1 MKKKWIA
8 AFIAAGVLLLGGV
21 TVYAVKTS
29 SQSTVKVVSVSDMS
43 GGGGWSDNSLSG
55 NITSDVSQNIYL
67 ADSQKVKKIYVKEG
81 DTVKVG
87 DDLLTYDMTLENL
100 DLEMKK
106 LEKQGIELNI
116 EKANREI
123 TKLKNT
129 KPSSDNGNEDPGL
142 DIPEDPGEEPEDP
155 GEEPEDP
162 SMEPEEP
169 AEAYQELTAEAEP
182 YMGEGTVEEPY
193 HFLCAA
199 DGAILG
205 SFLNRMAEEQC
216 FFVIE
221 IREGD
226 VSNGELLKIWGQK
239 ITEDDFQVADTDRF
253 QVNLEKETDDSDGQ
267 LPEDLKAAAVLEKG
281 ASAYQGDG
289 TEKKPL
295 TYLVKKDGIV
305 KGSFFLE
312 RKEDGKYFRIEV
324 REENGD
330 LIKAWEQ
337 NGADGDFAAD
347 VKEDGEYLVDL
358 SKKQSGETPGEPAEP
373 TDPSEPTKPGE
384 NPEPPEPSN
393 PEEKP
398 TEPSVSPE
406 ITPGENPEPTPE
418 AGTPQETAEQENTV
432 DGMSTKKSRASIRY
446 LTVTSVMGSGSRK
459 VISTDTVSDTTG
471 SGDAGTSYGGTAA
484 EIQQQIKD
492 KEKEIRD
499 YQLDIKETNLE
510 IKDIQKK
517 LNNQTIKSTL
527 NGVVKTVGDPEKESN
542 DGKPLIQVVS
552 SEGLYVQG
560 TVSESKMNKLKV
572 GATLS
577 GYSYDNG
584 VSFTAEVR
592 EISPYPSDNGQDG
605 ANASS
610 YPFTA
615 YIADAS
621 GLSNNSWAE
630 LTLLDEGDGQGQGI
644 YLEKPFVRTENGQY
658 YVMKDDGTGHLT
670 KQIVQVGGI
679 QYGSSYQIT
688 GGLSMDDKI
697 TFPYGKDVREGA
709 KTEEGTLDDL
719 YNY

>member
-155 GEEPEDP
+155 

-267 LPEDLKAAAVLEKG
+267 LPEDLKAVAVLEKG

-630 LTLLDEGDGQGQGI
+630 LTMLDEGDGQGQGI

>member
-1 MKKKWIA
+1 MKKKWIV

-67 ADSQKVKKIYVKEG
+67 ADSQTVKKIHVKEG

-116 EKANREI
+116 EKAKREI

-129 KPSSDNGNEDPGL
+129 KPSSDNDNEDPGF
-142 DIPEDPGEEPEDP
+142 DIPEDPGEEPEN
-155 GEEPEDP
+155 P

-221 IREGD
+221 VREGD

-239 ITEDDFQVADTDRF
+239 ITEDDFHVADTDRF

-324 REENGD
+324 REENDD

-337 NGADGDFAAD
+337 NGADEDFASD

-358 SKKQSGETPGEPAEP
+358 SKKQSGETPGEPTEP

-384 NPEPPEPSN
+384 SPEPPEPSN

-398 TEPSVSPE
+398 TKPSVLPE
-406 ITPGENPEPTPE
+406 VTPGENSEPTPE
-418 AGTPQETAEQENTV
+418 AGNPQETAGQENTV
-432 DGMSTKKSRASIRY
+432 DGMSTKKNSAAIRY

-459 VISTDTVSDTTG
+459 VITTDTGSDTTG

-499 YQLDIKETNLE
+499 YQLDIKEANLE

>member
-1 MKKKWIA
+1 MKKKWIV

-67 ADSQKVKKIYVKEG
+67 ADSQTVKKIHVKEG

-116 EKANREI
+116 EKAKREI

-129 KPSSDNGNEDPGL
+129 KPSSDNDNEDPGF
-142 DIPEDPGEEPEDP
+142 DIPEDPGEEPEN
-155 GEEPEDP
+155 P

-221 IREGD
+221 VREGD

-267 LPEDLKAAAVLEKG
+267 LPEDLKAVAVLEKG

-337 NGADGDFAAD
+337 NGADEDFASD

-358 SKKQSGETPGEPAEP
+358 SKKQSGETPGEPTEP

-384 NPEPPEPSN
+384 SPEPPEPSN

-398 TEPSVSPE
+398 TKPSVLPE
-406 ITPGENPEPTPE
+406 VTPGENSEPTPE
-418 AGTPQETAEQENTV
+418 AGNPQETAGQENTV
-432 DGMSTKKSRASIRY
+432 DGMSTKKNSAAIRY

-459 VISTDTVSDTTG
+459 VITTDTGSDTTG

-499 YQLDIKETNLE
+499 YQLDIKEANLE

>member
-155 GEEPEDP
+155 
-162 SMEPEEP
+162 SIEPEEP

-384 NPEPPEPSN
+384 SPEPPEPSN

-406 ITPGENPEPTPE
+406 VTPGENPEPTPE
-418 AGTPQETAEQENTV
+418 AGTSQETAEQENTV

-719 YNY
+719 SNY

>member
-1 MKKKWIA
+1 MKKKWIV

-67 ADSQKVKKIYVKEG
+67 ADSQTVKKIHVKEG
-81 DTVKVG
+81 DTVKIG

-116 EKANREI
+116 EKAKREI

-155 GEEPEDP
+155 
-162 SMEPEEP
+162 SIEPEEP

-221 IREGD
+221 VREGD

-384 NPEPPEPSN
+384 SPEPPEPSN

-398 TEPSVSPE
+398 TKPSVLPE
-406 ITPGENPEPTPE
+406 VTPGENSEPTPE
-418 AGTPQETAEQENTV
+418 AGNPQETAGQENTV
-432 DGMSTKKSRASIRY
+432 DGMSTKKNSAAIRY

-459 VISTDTVSDTTG
+459 VITTDTGSDTTG

-499 YQLDIKETNLE
+499 YQLDIKEANLE

-719 YNY
+719 SNY

>member
-155 GEEPEDP
+155 

-267 LPEDLKAAAVLEKG
+267 LPEDLKAVAVLEKG

-384 NPEPPEPSN
+384 SPEPPEPSN

-560 TVSESKMNKLKV
+560 TVSESKMNKLQV

>member
-155 GEEPEDP
+155 

-221 IREGD
+221 VREGD

-406 ITPGENPEPTPE
+406 VTPGENPEPTPE

-459 VISTDTVSDTTG
+459 VITIDTGSDTTG

-630 LTLLDEGDGQGQGI
+630 LTLLDEDDGQGQGI

>member
-67 ADSQKVKKIYVKEG
+67 ADSQTVKKIHVKEG

-155 GEEPEDP
+155 
-162 SMEPEEP
+162 SIEPEEP

-384 NPEPPEPSN
+384 SPEPPEPSN

-406 ITPGENPEPTPE
+406 VTPGENPEPTPE
-418 AGTPQETAEQENTV
+418 AGTSQETAEQENTV

-446 LTVTSVMGSGSRK
+446 LTVTGVMGSGSRK

>member
-142 DIPEDPGEEPEDP
+142 DIPENP

-193 HFLCAA
+193 RFLCAA

-384 NPEPPEPSN
+384 SPEPPEPSN

-406 ITPGENPEPTPE
+406 VTPGENPEPTPE
-418 AGTPQETAEQENTV
+418 DGTPQETAEQENTV

>member
-155 GEEPEDP
+155 

-221 IREGD
+221 VREGD

-253 QVNLEKETDDSDGQ
+253 QVNLEKEIDDSDGQ
-267 LPEDLKAAAVLEKG
+267 LPEELKAAAVLEKG

-312 RKEDGKYFRIEV
+312 RKEDGKYFRVEV

-384 NPEPPEPSN
+384 SPEPPEPSN

-406 ITPGENPEPTPE
+406 VTPGENPEPTPE
-418 AGTPQETAEQENTV
+418 TGNHQETAEQGNTV
-432 DGMSTKKSRASIRY
+432 DGMSTKKSSATIRY
-446 LTVTSVMGSGSRK
+446 LTVTSVMGNESRK
-459 VISTDTVSDTTG
+459 VISTDTASDTTG

-499 YQLDIKETNLE
+499 YQLDIKEANLE

-630 LTLLDEGDGQGQGI
+630 LTLLDEEGGQGDGI

-688 GGLSMDDKI
+688 GGLRMDDKI

>member
-1 MKKKWIA
+1 MKKKWIV

-67 ADSQKVKKIYVKEG
+67 ADSQTVKKIHVKEG

-155 GEEPEDP
+155 
-162 SMEPEEP
+162 SIEPEEP

-384 NPEPPEPSN
+384 SPEPPEPSN

-406 ITPGENPEPTPE
+406 VTPGENPEPTPE
-418 AGTPQETAEQENTV
+418 AGTSQETAEQENTV

-560 TVSESKMNKLKV
+560 TVSESNMNKLKV

>member
-1 MKKKWIA
+1 MKKKWIV

-155 GEEPEDP
+155 

-267 LPEDLKAAAVLEKG
+267 LPEDLKAAAILEKG

-384 NPEPPEPSN
+384 SPEPPEPSN

-406 ITPGENPEPTPE
+406 VTPGENPEPTPE
-418 AGTPQETAEQENTV
+418 DGTPQETAEQENTV

-499 YQLDIKETNLE
+499 YQLDMKEANLE

-517 LNNQTIKSTL
+517 LNNQTIKSSL

>member
-155 GEEPEDP
+155 
-162 SMEPEEP
+162 SIEPEEP

-239 ITEDDFQVADTDRF
+239 ITEEDFQVADTDRF

-267 LPEDLKAAAVLEKG
+267 LPEDLKAVAVLEKG

-373 TDPSEPTKPGE
+373 ADPSEPTKPGE
-384 NPEPPEPSN
+384 SPEPPEPSN

-406 ITPGENPEPTPE
+406 VTPGENPEPTSE
-418 AGTPQETAEQENTV
+418 AGNPQETAEQENTV
-432 DGMSTKKSRASIRY
+432 DGMSTKKSSASIRY

-592 EISPYPSDNGQDG
+592 EISPYPSDNEQDG

>member
-155 GEEPEDP
+155 

-267 LPEDLKAAAVLEKG
+267 LPEDLKAVAVLEKG

-560 TVSESKMNKLKV
+560 TVSESKMSKLKV

>member
-1 MKKKWIA
+1 MKKKWIV

-67 ADSQKVKKIYVKEG
+67 ADSQTVKKIHVKEG

-116 EKANREI
+116 EKAKREI

-129 KPSSDNGNEDPGL
+129 KPSSDNDNEDPGF
-142 DIPEDPGEEPEDP
+142 DIPEDPGEEPEN
-155 GEEPEDP
+155 P

-253 QVNLEKETDDSDGQ
+253 QVNLEKETDDGDGQ

-337 NGADGDFAAD
+337 NGADEDFASD

-358 SKKQSGETPGEPAEP
+358 SKKQSGETPGEPTEP

-384 NPEPPEPSN
+384 SPEPPEPSN

-398 TEPSVSPE
+398 TKPSVSPE
-406 ITPGENPEPTPE
+406 VTPGENSEPTPE
-418 AGTPQETAEQENTV
+418 AGNPQETAGQENTV
-432 DGMSTKKSRASIRY
+432 DGMSTKKNSAAIRY
-446 LTVTSVMGSGSRK
+446 LTVTGVMGSESRK
-459 VISTDTVSDTTG
+459 VISTDTGSDTTG

-492 KEKEIRD
+492 KEKEIRG
-499 YQLDIKETNLE
+499 YQLDMKEANLE
-510 IKDIQKK
+510 IKGIQKK

-592 EISPYPSDNGQDG
+592 EISPYPSNNGQDG

>member
-1 MKKKWIA
+1 MKKKWIV

-67 ADSQKVKKIYVKEG
+67 ADSQTVKKIHVKEG

-116 EKANREI
+116 EKAKREI

-129 KPSSDNGNEDPGL
+129 KPSSDNDNEDPGF
-142 DIPEDPGEEPEDP
+142 DIPEDPGEEPEN
-155 GEEPEDP
+155 P

-169 AEAYQELTAEAEP
+169 TEAYQELTAEAEP

-221 IREGD
+221 VREGD

-253 QVNLEKETDDSDGQ
+253 QVNLEKETDDSEGQ

-337 NGADGDFAAD
+337 NGADEDFASD

-358 SKKQSGETPGEPAEP
+358 SKKQSGETPGEPTEP

-384 NPEPPEPSN
+384 SPEPPEPSN

-398 TEPSVSPE
+398 TKPSVLPE
-406 ITPGENPEPTPE
+406 VTPGENSEPTPE
-418 AGTPQETAEQENTV
+418 AGNPQETAGQENTV
-432 DGMSTKKSRASIRY
+432 DGMSTKKNSAAIRY

-459 VISTDTVSDTTG
+459 VITTDTGSDTTG

-499 YQLDIKETNLE
+499 YQLDIKEANLE

-560 TVSESKMNKLKV
+560 TVSESQMNKLKV

>member
-67 ADSQKVKKIYVKEG
+67 ADSQTVKKIHVKEG

-155 GEEPEDP
+155 
-162 SMEPEEP
+162 SIEPEEP

-267 LPEDLKAAAVLEKG
+267 LPEDLKAVAVLEKG

>member
-1 MKKKWIA
+1 MKKKWIV

-67 ADSQKVKKIYVKEG
+67 ADSQTVKKIHVKEG

-116 EKANREI
+116 EKAKREI

-129 KPSSDNGNEDPGL
+129 KPSSDNDNEDPGF
-142 DIPEDPGEEPEDP
+142 DIPEDPGEEPEN
-155 GEEPEDP
+155 P

-221 IREGD
+221 VREGD

-337 NGADGDFAAD
+337 NGADEDFASD

-358 SKKQSGETPGEPAEP
+358 SKKQSGETPGEPTEP

-384 NPEPPEPSN
+384 SPEPPEPSN

-398 TEPSVSPE
+398 TKPSVLPE
-406 ITPGENPEPTPE
+406 VTPGENSEPTPE
-418 AGTPQETAEQENTV
+418 AGNPQETAGQENTV
-432 DGMSTKKSRASIRY
+432 DGMSTKKNSAAIRY
-446 LTVTSVMGSGSRK
+446 LTVTSVMGSESRK
-459 VISTDTVSDTTG
+459 VITTDTGSDTTG

>member
-155 GEEPEDP
+155 

-267 LPEDLKAAAVLEKG
+267 LPEDLKAVAVLEKG

-527 NGVVKTVGDPEKESN
+527 NGVVKTVGDHEKESN

>member
-21 TVYAVKTS
+21 TVYAVRTS

-155 GEEPEDP
+155 

-253 QVNLEKETDDSDGQ
+253 QVNLEKEPDDSDGQ

-384 NPEPPEPSN
+384 SPEPPEPSN

-406 ITPGENPEPTPE
+406 VTPGENPEPTPE
-418 AGTPQETAEQENTV
+418 AGNPQETAEQENTV
-432 DGMSTKKSRASIRY
+432 DGMSTKKSSASIHY

-459 VISTDTVSDTTG
+459 VISTDTGSDTTG
-471 SGDAGTSYGGTAA
+471 SSDAGTSYGGTAA

>member
-1 MKKKWIA
+1 MKKKWIV

-67 ADSQKVKKIYVKEG
+67 ADSQTVKKIHVKEG

-116 EKANREI
+116 EKAKREI

-129 KPSSDNGNEDPGL
+129 KPSSDNDNEDPGF
-142 DIPEDPGEEPEDP
+142 DIPEDPGEEPEN
-155 GEEPEDP
+155 P

-221 IREGD
+221 VREGD

-281 ASAYQGDG
+281 ASAYQGNG

-384 NPEPPEPSN
+384 SPEPPEPSN

-418 AGTPQETAEQENTV
+418 AGNPQETAGQENTV

>member
-1 MKKKWIA
+1 MKKKWIV

-67 ADSQKVKKIYVKEG
+67 ADSQTVKKIHVKEG

-116 EKANREI
+116 EKAKREI

-129 KPSSDNGNEDPGL
+129 KPSSDNDNEDPGF
-142 DIPEDPGEEPEDP
+142 DIPEDPGEEPEN
-155 GEEPEDP
+155 P

-221 IREGD
+221 VREGD

-337 NGADGDFAAD
+337 NGADEDFASD
-347 VKEDGEYLVDL
+347 VKENGEYLVDL
-358 SKKQSGETPGEPAEP
+358 SKKQSGETPGEPTEP

-384 NPEPPEPSN
+384 SPEPPEPSN

-406 ITPGENPEPTPE
+406 VTPGESPEPTPE
-418 AGTPQETAEQENTV
+418 DGNPQETAEQENTV
-432 DGMSTKKSRASIRY
+432 DGMNTKKSSAAIRY
-446 LTVTSVMGSGSRK
+446 LTVTSVMGSESRK

-499 YQLDIKETNLE
+499 YQLDIKEANLE

-560 TVSESKMNKLKV
+560 TVSESQMNKLKV

-688 GGLSMDDKI
+688 AGLSMDDKI
-697 TFPYGKDVREGA
+697 AFPYGKDVREGA

>member
-1 MKKKWIA
+1 MKKKWIV

-67 ADSQKVKKIYVKEG
+67 ADSQTVKKIHVKEG
-81 DTVKVG
+81 DTVKIG

-116 EKANREI
+116 EKAKREI

-129 KPSSDNGNEDPGL
+129 KPSSDNDNEDPGF
-142 DIPEDPGEEPEDP
+142 DIPEDPGEEPEN
-155 GEEPEDP
+155 P

-221 IREGD
+221 VREGD

-337 NGADGDFAAD
+337 NGADEDFASD

-358 SKKQSGETPGEPAEP
+358 SKKQSGETPGEPTEP

-384 NPEPPEPSN
+384 SPEPPEPSN

-398 TEPSVSPE
+398 TKPSVLPE
-406 ITPGENPEPTPE
+406 VTPGENSEPTPE
-418 AGTPQETAEQENTV
+418 AGNPQETAGQENTV

-499 YQLDIKETNLE
+499 YQLDIKEANLE

>member
-21 TVYAVKTS
+21 IVYAVKTS

-155 GEEPEDP
+155 

-221 IREGD
+221 VREGD

-253 QVNLEKETDDSDGQ
+253 QVNLEKEIDDSDGQ
-267 LPEDLKAAAVLEKG
+267 LPEELKAAAVLEKG

-295 TYLVKKDGIV
+295 AYLVKKDGIV

-384 NPEPPEPSN
+384 SPEPPEPSN

-406 ITPGENPEPTPE
+406 VTPGENPEPTPE
-418 AGTPQETAEQENTV
+418 AGNPQETAEQENTV
-432 DGMSTKKSRASIRY
+432 DGMSTKKSSASIRY

-630 LTLLDEGDGQGQGI
+630 LTLLDEGDGPGEGI

>member
-155 GEEPEDP
+155 

-239 ITEDDFQVADTDRF
+239 ITEEDFQVADTDRF

-384 NPEPPEPSN
+384 SPEPPEPSN

-406 ITPGENPEPTPE
+406 VTPGENPEPTPE
-418 AGTPQETAEQENTV
+418 AGNPQETAEQENTV
-432 DGMSTKKSRASIRY
+432 DGMSTKKSSASIRY

-459 VISTDTVSDTTG
+459 VISTDTGSDTTG
-471 SGDAGTSYGGTAA
+471 SSDAGTSYGGTAA

>member
-1 MKKKWIA
+1 MKKKWIV

-67 ADSQKVKKIYVKEG
+67 ADSQTVKKIHVKEG

-155 GEEPEDP
+155 
-162 SMEPEEP
+162 SIEPEEP

-221 IREGD
+221 VREDD

-253 QVNLEKETDDSDGQ
+253 QVNLEKETDDGDGQ

-384 NPEPPEPSN
+384 SPEPPEPSN

-406 ITPGENPEPTPE
+406 VTPGENPEPTPE
-418 AGTPQETAEQENTV
+418 AGTSQETAEQENTV

-719 YNY
+719 SNY

>member
-155 GEEPEDP
+155 

-239 ITEDDFQVADTDRF
+239 ITEEDFQVADTDRF

-267 LPEDLKAAAVLEKG
+267 LPEDLKAVAVLEKG

-295 TYLVKKDGIV
+295 TYLVKKGGIV

-384 NPEPPEPSN
+384 SPEPPEPSN

>member
-142 DIPEDPGEEPEDP
+142 DIPEDPS
-155 GEEPEDP
+155 EEPEDP

-221 IREGD
+221 VREGD

-373 TDPSEPTKPGE
+373 TDPSAPPKPGE
-384 NPEPPEPSN
+384 SPEPPEPSN

-406 ITPGENPEPTPE
+406 VTPGENPEPTPE
-418 AGTPQETAEQENTV
+418 AGNPQETAEQENTV
-432 DGMSTKKSRASIRY
+432 DGMSTKKNSAAIRY

-459 VISTDTVSDTTG
+459 VISTDTGSDTTG

-499 YQLDIKETNLE
+499 YQLDIKEANLE

>member
-155 GEEPEDP
+155 

-267 LPEDLKAAAVLEKG
+267 LPEDLKAVAVLEKG

-510 IKDIQKK
+510 IKGIQKK

-527 NGVVKTVGDPEKESN
+527 NGVVKTVCDPEKESN

>member
-1 MKKKWIA
+1 MKKKWIV

-67 ADSQKVKKIYVKEG
+67 ADSQTVKKIHVKEG

-116 EKANREI
+116 EKAKREI

-129 KPSSDNGNEDPGL
+129 KPSSDNDNEDPGF
-142 DIPEDPGEEPEDP
+142 DIPEDPGEEPEN
-155 GEEPEDP
+155 P

-221 IREGD
+221 VREGD

-239 ITEDDFQVADTDRF
+239 ITEDDFHVADTDRF

-337 NGADGDFAAD
+337 NGADEDFASD

-358 SKKQSGETPGEPAEP
+358 SKKQSGETPGEP

-384 NPEPPEPSN
+384 SPEPPEPSN

-398 TEPSVSPE
+398 TKPSVLPE
-406 ITPGENPEPTPE
+406 VTPGENSEPTPE
-418 AGTPQETAEQENTV
+418 AGNPQETAGQENTV
-432 DGMSTKKSRASIRY
+432 DGMSTKKNSAAIRY

-459 VISTDTVSDTTG
+459 VITTDTGSDTTG
-471 SGDAGTSYGGTAA
+471 SGDVGTSYGGTAA

-499 YQLDIKETNLE
+499 YQLDIKEANLE

>member
-1 MKKKWIA
+1 MKKKWIV

-67 ADSQKVKKIYVKEG
+67 ADSQTVKKIHVKEG

-155 GEEPEDP
+155 
-162 SMEPEEP
+162 SIEPEEP

-239 ITEDDFQVADTDRF
+239 ITEDDFQVANTDRF

-384 NPEPPEPSN
+384 SPEPPEPSN

-406 ITPGENPEPTPE
+406 VTPGENPEPTPE
-418 AGTPQETAEQENTV
+418 AGTSQETAEQENTV

-719 YNY
+719 SNY

>member
-129 KPSSDNGNEDPGL
+129 KPSGDNGNEDPGL
-142 DIPEDPGEEPEDP
+142 DIPEDP

-221 IREGD
+221 VREGD

-253 QVNLEKETDDSDGQ
+253 QVNLEKEIDDSDGQ
-267 LPEDLKAAAVLEKG
+267 LPEELKAAAVLEKG

-384 NPEPPEPSN
+384 SPEPPEPSN

-406 ITPGENPEPTPE
+406 VTPGENPEPTPE
-418 AGTPQETAEQENTV
+418 AGNPQETAEQENTV
-432 DGMSTKKSRASIRY
+432 DGMSTKKSSASIRY

-630 LTLLDEGDGQGQGI
+630 LTLLDEGDGPGEGI

>member
-43 GGGGWSDNSLSG
+43 GSGGWSDNSLSG

-155 GEEPEDP
+155 

-221 IREGD
+221 VREGD

-373 TDPSEPTKPGE
+373 TDPSEPPKPGE
-384 NPEPPEPSN
+384 SPEPPEPSN

-406 ITPGENPEPTPE
+406 VTPGENPEPTPE
-418 AGTPQETAEQENTV
+418 DGTPQETAEQENTV

>member
-155 GEEPEDP
+155 

-221 IREGD
+221 VREGD

-373 TDPSEPTKPGE
+373 TDPSAPPKPGE
-384 NPEPPEPSN
+384 SPEPPEPSN

-406 ITPGENPEPTPE
+406 VTPGENPEPTPE
-418 AGTPQETAEQENTV
+418 AGNPQETAEQENTV
-432 DGMSTKKSRASIRY
+432 DGMSTKKNSAAIRY

-459 VISTDTVSDTTG
+459 VISTDTGSDTTG

-499 YQLDIKETNLE
+499 YQLDIKEANLE

-572 GATLS
+572 RATLS

>member
-155 GEEPEDP
+155 

-221 IREGD
+221 VREGD

-253 QVNLEKETDDSDGQ
+253 QVNLEKEPDDSDGQ

-373 TDPSEPTKPGE
+373 ADPSEPTKPGE
-384 NPEPPEPSN
+384 SPEPPEPSN

-406 ITPGENPEPTPE
+406 VTPGENPEPTPE

-630 LTLLDEGDGQGQGI
+630 LTLLDEDDGQGQGI

>member
-1 MKKKWIA
+1 MKKKWIV

-29 SQSTVKVVSVSDMS
+29 SQSTVKVVSVGDMS

-100 DLEMKK
+100 DLKMKK

-116 EKANREI
+116 EKAKREI

-129 KPSSDNGNEDPGL
+129 KPSGDNGNENPGS
-142 DIPEDPGEEPEDP
+142 DIPEDPGEEPE
-155 GEEPEDP
+155 GP

-221 IREGD
+221 VREGD

-239 ITEDDFQVADTDRF
+239 ITEEDFQVADTERF
-253 QVNLEKETDDSDGQ
+253 QVNLEKETDDSDSQ

-337 NGADGDFAAD
+337 NGADKDFASD
-347 VKEDGEYLVDL
+347 VKEDGDYLVDL

-373 TDPSEPTKPGE
+373 VDPSEPPKPGE
-384 NPEPPEPSN
+384 SPEPPEPSK

-406 ITPGENPEPTPE
+406 VTPGETPEPTQE
-418 AGTPQETAEQENTV
+418 AGNPQETAEQENTV
-432 DGMSTKKSRASIRY
+432 NGMSTKKNSAAIRY
-446 LTVTSVMGSGSRK
+446 LTVTGVMGSESRK

-471 SGDAGTSYGGTAA
+471 SGNTGTSYGGTAA

-492 KEKEIRD
+492 KEKEIRG
-499 YQLDIKETNLE
+499 YQLDIKEANLE

-527 NGVVKTVGDPEKESN
+527 NGVVKTVGDPDKESN

-688 GGLSMDDKI
+688 GGLCMDDKI

>member
-21 TVYAVKTS
+21 TVYAVRTS

-155 GEEPEDP
+155 

-253 QVNLEKETDDSDGQ
+253 QVNLEKEPDDSDGQ

-418 AGTPQETAEQENTV
+418 AGTPQETAEQGNTV
-432 DGMSTKKSRASIRY
+432 DGMSTKKNSAAIRY
-446 LTVTSVMGSGSRK
+446 LTVTSVMGNESRK
-459 VISTDTVSDTTG
+459 VISTDTASDTTG

-499 YQLDIKETNLE
+499 YQLDIKEANLE

-630 LTLLDEGDGQGQGI
+630 LTLLDEEDGQGDGI

-697 TFPYGKDVREGA
+697 AFPYGKDVKEGA

>member
-1 MKKKWIA
+1 MKKKWIV

-67 ADSQKVKKIYVKEG
+67 ADSQTVKKIHVKEG

-116 EKANREI
+116 EKAKREI

-129 KPSSDNGNEDPGL
+129 KPSSDNDNEDPGF
-142 DIPEDPGEEPEDP
+142 DIPEDPGEEPEN
-155 GEEPEDP
+155 P

-169 AEAYQELTAEAEP
+169 TEAYQELTAEAEP

-221 IREGD
+221 VREGD

-337 NGADGDFAAD
+337 NGADEDFASD

-358 SKKQSGETPGEPAEP
+358 SKKQSGETPGEPTES

-384 NPEPPEPSN
+384 SPEPPEPSN

-398 TEPSVSPE
+398 TKPSVLPE
-406 ITPGENPEPTPE
+406 VTPGENSEPTPE
-418 AGTPQETAEQENTV
+418 AGNPQETAGQENTV
-432 DGMSTKKSRASIRY
+432 DGMSTKKNSAAIRY

-459 VISTDTVSDTTG
+459 VITTDTGSDTTG

-499 YQLDIKETNLE
+499 YQLDIKEANLE

-560 TVSESKMNKLKV
+560 TVSESQMNKLKV

>member
-155 GEEPEDP
+155 

-221 IREGD
+221 VREGD

-239 ITEDDFQVADTDRF
+239 ITEDDFKVADTDRF
-253 QVNLEKETDDSDGQ
+253 QVNLEKEIDDSDGQ
-267 LPEDLKAAAVLEKG
+267 LPEELKAAAVLEKG

-347 VKEDGEYLVDL
+347 IKEDGEYLVDL

-373 TDPSEPTKPGE
+373 TDPSGPTKPGE
-384 NPEPPEPSN
+384 SPEPPEPSN

-406 ITPGENPEPTPE
+406 VTPGENPEPTPE
-418 AGTPQETAEQENTV
+418 AGNPQETAEQENTV
-432 DGMSTKKSRASIRY
+432 DGMSTKKSSASIRY

-492 KEKEIRD
+492 KEKKIRD

-630 LTLLDEGDGQGQGI
+630 LTLLDEGDGPGEGI